1 MCVRMAPWFPLQ
13 VVWVALKAEPK
24 GFWVIV
30 MQSDLSIVTKNTAA
44 MARMDSI
51 AMKRPTVVLAISLHV
66 PLTKP
71 QGSGPSQT

>member
-13 VVWVALKAEPK
+13 VVWAALKAEPK

-30 MQSDLSIVTKNTAA
+30 MQSDLSIVTKNT

-51 AMKRPTVVLAISLHV
+51 AMKLQPPLAISLHV